1 MDLVDRDRRRGGL
14 PLGAACHPAL
24 VGPAQRPRRGH
35 DRGRAGRELGL
46 LRHRIGLVGLAHAAR
61 RRRCRTCSA
70 RPRPARHEQLPDAG
84 RKAQPHGMATRI
96 PRIEI
101 ADHRHALG
109 VGRPHREAHA
119 LHAVDRD
126 DVGAQRLGQLE
137 MPAFVEQV
145 QIELAQQRAEGIGI
159 LGLLHRG
166 GPLDAQ
172 QIGRGVGH
180 GAFEQ
185 ARHLVFAAAVPSGV
199 RSPRRSTS
207 TDCAPGR
214 KARMMRPAGPSC
226 GPSTPKASRW
236 RAVASASA
244 SRTVEPQLSAAAV
257 HDWRSG
263 ADARRRLAMRA
274 RPPTGMASQ
283 VGRLAAS

>member
-1 MDLVDRDRRRGGL
+1 
-14 PLGAACHPAL
+14 
-24 VGPAQRPRRGH
+24 
-35 DRGRAGRELGL
+35 
-46 LRHRIGLVGLAHAAR
+46 
-61 RRRCRTCSA
+61 
-70 RPRPARHEQLPDAG
+70 
-84 RKAQPHGMATRI
+84 MATRI

-126 DVGAQRLGQLE
+126 EVGAQCLGQLE
-137 MPAFVEQV
+137 MPAFIEQV

-159 LGLLHRG
+159 FGFLHRG

-172 QIGRGVGH
+172 EIGRGVGH

-185 ARHLVFAAAVPSGV
+185 ARHLVFPQPAE
-199 RSPRRSTS
+199 RRSIAATQHV
-207 TDCAPGR
+207 DR
-214 KARMMRPAGPSC
+214 LRPRQEDAND
-226 GPSTPKASRW
+226 ASG
-236 RAVASASA
+236 RAVM
-244 SRTVEPQLSAAAV
+244 RTQHPEGVAMAGRRQRFGVGTIQPSECRCRHGLAP
-257 HDWRSG
+257 G